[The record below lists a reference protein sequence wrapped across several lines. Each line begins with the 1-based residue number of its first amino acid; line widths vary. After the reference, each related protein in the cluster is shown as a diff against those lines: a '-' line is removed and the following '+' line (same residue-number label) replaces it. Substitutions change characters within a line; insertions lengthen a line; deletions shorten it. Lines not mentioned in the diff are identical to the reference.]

1 MENLTFLGCKMTS
14 DSLTTNSLETP
25 DGKPVIEIF
34 AADANVLIYTST
46 TAIGGNLSVGA
57 LTNQPATYIDLQ
69 ELYVWKFVKH
79 QLLKEYNAEKKA
91 FRKKLGKLTKN
102 EMTRRAE
109 FISRIETDVI
119 RREYEDLRRIEF
131 DVVNKDLE
139 IKIKT
144 AAEKIGIL
152 DINDF
157 TTYVEKTLL
166 DKYGSRYND

>member
-1 MENLTFLGCKMTS
+1 
-14 DSLTTNSLETP
+14 
-25 DGKPVIEIF
+25 
-34 AADANVLIYTST
+34 
-46 TAIGGNLSVGA
+46 
-57 LTNQPATYIDLQ
+57 
-69 ELYVWKFVKH
+69 
-79 QLLKEYNAEKKA
+79 
-91 FRKKLGKLTKN
+91 
-102 EMTRRAE
+102 
-109 FISRIETDVI
+109 VI